1 MEGDAASGAERDA
14 AQRPFY
20 TGMREGQASFP
31 GGAVA
36 QRAQQDPYPEE
47 TVQFLFFLKKK

>member
-1 MEGDAASGAERDA
+1 MEGDVASGAERDVL
-14 AQRPFY
+14 QRPFY

-47 TVQFLFFLKKK
+47 TVHKS